1 MPKHPSAGL
10 DAFELQS
17 SKWTLPV
24 LLSLH
29 GRLMRH
35 GALRKSLGNVSNKSL
50 GAALRQLER
59 DGLVGRR
66 VFAQIPPRVDYW
78 LTPLGDEL
86 VEVIAPLKHFVAQQ
100 QLAICSARR
109 AYDGRRKMPSLE
121 GCE

>member
-1 MPKHPSAGL
+1 MPRHGSAGL
-10 DAFELQS
+10 DAFELQG

-29 GRLMRH
+29 SRLMRH
-35 GALRKSLGNVSNKSL
+35 SALRDCLGNVSNKSL
-50 GAALRQLER
+50 SAALRQLER

-86 VEVIAPLKHFVAQQ
+86 MTIIAPLMHFVARQQ
-100 QLAICSARR
+100 PAISSARR
-109 AYDGRRKMPSLE
+109 AYDDRRKVPSLE
-121 GCE
+121 DCE

>member
-35 GALRKSLGNVSNKSL
+35 GALRECLGNVSNKSL
-50 GAALRQLER
+50 GTALRQLER
-59 DGLVGRR
+59 DGFVGRR

-78 LTPLGDEL
+78 LTPLGNEL
-86 VEVIAPLKHFVAQQ
+86 VTIIAPLMHFVARQQ
-100 QLAICSARR
+100 PAISSARR
-109 AYDGRRKMPSLE
+109 AYDDRRKVPSLE
-121 GCE
+121 DCE